1 MKSHTVSRLL
11 LALTAT
17 FSLAAPIAATAS
29 DIVGGWYGLDGLGS
43 HVFTFLSDGE
53 YYLAASDAPTD
64 MEHGTYT
71 WDSATGTFTH
81 SIISDTNTDGGLS
94 GTGNLNTQVNGNT
107 WTGTSPEGTFTF
119 TRVTDPSNP
128 IVGSWATGTPGDS
141 LAITFLSNGTYFL
154 ADDSAPG
161 PSGQKGVES
170 GTYSWDAAT
179 GAFSSTTLVNTDGK
193 WGLSNLTCNGVH
205 ISGNNVTFSCA
216 DISAPTAFSSV
227 TFTNTAAV
235 PEPGV
240 YAMMLAGLGMVGF
253 VARRRKAS

>member
-29 DIVGGWYGLDGLGS
+29 DIVGGWYGLGS

-71 WDSATGTFTH
+71 WDSATGIFTH

-94 GTGNLNTQVNGNT
+94 GAGNLNTQVNGNT
-107 WTGTSPEGTFTF
+107 WTVSGGDGTYTFA
-119 TRVTDPSNP
+119 RVTDPSNP
-128 IVGSWATGTPGDS
+128 IVGSWHFSGSGEDGVF
-141 LAITFLSNGTYFL
+141 TFLSDGTYFM
-154 ADDSAPG
+154 ADNGNPALD
-161 PSGQKGVES
+161 PSGQKGIER
-170 GTYSWDAAT
+170 GTFTWNSTT
-179 GAFSSTTLVNTDGK
+179 GAFTHSTQIDTNGQ
-193 WGLSNLTCNGVH
+193 WGLSSAICNSAYVSGSTLTM
-205 ISGNNVTFSCA
+205 SCA
-216 DISAPTAFSSV
+216 DTWAPTVFSN
-227 TFTNTAAV
+227 FTATNAAAV

-253 VARRRKAS
+253 AARRRKAS